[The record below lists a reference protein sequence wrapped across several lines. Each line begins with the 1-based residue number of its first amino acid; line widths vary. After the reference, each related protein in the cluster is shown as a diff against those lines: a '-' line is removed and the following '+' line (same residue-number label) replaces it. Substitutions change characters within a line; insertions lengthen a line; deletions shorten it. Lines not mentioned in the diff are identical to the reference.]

1 MMTTVYDDDGLEQFE
16 QINVIPLIDV
26 MLVLLTIVL
35 ATATF
40 VVNGSIPV
48 DLAKAKTANAAV
60 QTPYTLTLT
69 RQRQLYLNDRLV
81 PSVGQAL
88 QNVDKSSAIVIRA
101 DSQLALADFVSLA
114 DDVKQLGFNQVS
126 LEVQRP

>member
-1 MMTTVYDDDGLEQFE
+1 MTTVYDDDGLEQFE

-40 VVNGSIPV
+40 VVNNGSIPV

-81 PSVGQAL
+81 PRWVRHCK
-88 QNVDKSSAIVIRA
+88 NVDKNSAIVIC
-101 DSQLALADFVSLA
+101 S
-114 DDVKQLGFNQVS
+114 
-126 LEVQRP
+126 

>member
-1 MMTTVYDDDGLEQFE
+1 MTTIYDDDGLEQFE
-16 QINVIPLIDV
+16 QINVMPLIDM

-48 DLAKAKTANAAV
+48 DLANAKTANAAV

-69 RQRQLYLNDRLV
+69 RQRQLYLNDKLV
-81 PSVGQAL
+81 PSVALAL
-88 QNVDKSSAIVIRA
+88 QNVDKNSAIVIRA
-101 DSQLALADFVSLA
+101 DSQLALGDFVSLA

>member
-1 MMTTVYDDDGLEQFE
+1 MTTVYDDDGLEQFE

-48 DLAKAKTANAAV
+48 DLAKAKTANSAV

-88 QNVDKSSAIVIRA
+88 QNVDKNSAIVIRA